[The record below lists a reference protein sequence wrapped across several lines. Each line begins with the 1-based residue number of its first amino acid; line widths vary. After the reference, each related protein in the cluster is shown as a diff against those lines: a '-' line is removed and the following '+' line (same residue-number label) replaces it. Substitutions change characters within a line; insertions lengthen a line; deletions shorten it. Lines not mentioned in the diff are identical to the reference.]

1 MDLRTYRAKSLRE
14 AMQLVR
20 AELGDGAAVL
30 HTREVSSGLLRWF
43 GKTEIEVTASVEVDV
58 PSRLPVHSRFSRNV
72 HETIPEPDVTYEA
85 NSYESNAHAAPADAT
100 DYRLRFRELLHQDN
114 DGEFSVVDS
123 LCREQSSQ
131 QQVGPNLLA
140 AVSQQLH
147 SAGVDEVTSAAWLAQ
162 LKDYVAHKP
171 QAALRDVQEQ
181 LLRIV
186 EAEVPLSGE
195 LQLPAGER
203 RVVALVG
210 PTGVGKTT
218 TVAKLAA
225 GFRLQEQ
232 RRVGLIT
239 IDTFRIAAVDQLKT
253 YADIMNLQ
261 LEVAANAQ
269 EMRAALA
276 ALSDCQLVLIDTTG
290 RSPRDAMRIAEQR
303 ALLAIADPDEVHLV
317 LSATSSIACQQLA
330 ARAYASVNPTAL
342 MLTKLDELPQAGSL
356 AALLRETS
364 LPLSYTTHGQNVPD
378 DIRPAQRRWLA
389 RYLTGLLSA
398 EMI

>member
-1 MDLRTYRAKSLRE
+1 MDLRTYRAKTLRE

-20 AELGDGAAVL
+20 AELGDDAAVL
-30 HTREVSSGLLRWF
+30 HTREVSSGMLRWF
-43 GKTEIEVTASVEVDV
+43 GKTEIEVTASAEVDV
-58 PSRLPVHSRFSRNV
+58 PSRLPVSSRFSHDV
-72 HETIPEPDVTYEA
+72 QEESDVTYEA
-85 NSYESNAHAAPADAT
+85 NTYESAPVSPAEAI

-123 LCREQSSQ
+123 LCREQKSHK
-131 QQVGPNLLA
+131 QVGPNLIA

-147 SAGVDEVTSAAWLAQ
+147 SAGVDDVTSAAWLAQ
-162 LKDYVAHKP
+162 LNDFVAHKSHA
-171 QAALRDVQEQ
+171 QLREVQEQ

-195 LQLPAGER
+195 LQLPPGER

-225 GFRLQEQ
+225 GFRLNEQ
-232 RRVGLIT
+232 RGVGLIT

-253 YADIMNLQ
+253 YADIMNLP

-269 EMRAALA
+269 EMRDALA

-303 ALLAIADPDEVHLV
+303 SLLAIADPDEVHLV

-330 ARAYASVNPTAL
+330 TRAYASVNPTSL

-389 RYLTGLLSA
+389 RYLTGLLTA

>member
-1 MDLRTYRAKSLRE
+1 MDLRTYRAKNLRE

-20 AELGDGAAVL
+20 AELGDDAAVL
-30 HTREVSSGLLRWF
+30 HTREVSSGMMRWF
-43 GKTEIEVTASVEVDV
+43 GKTEIEVTASREVDV
-58 PSRLPVHSRFSRNV
+58 PSRLPVNSRFTHNV
-72 HETIPEPDVTYEA
+72 HETIPEPDVA
-85 NSYESNAHAAPADAT
+85 YESSFESTAAPAEAT

-114 DGEFSVVDS
+114 DGDFSVVDR
-123 LCREQSSQ
+123 LCSEPAADQA
-131 QQVGPNLLA
+131 VGLNVRALIQ
-140 AVSQQLH
+140 QQLH
-147 SAGVDEVTSAAWLAQ
+147 AVGVDEFTTAAWLAQ
-162 LKDYVAHKP
+162 LEDYLAHKP
-171 QAALRDVQEQ
+171 TAVLREVQEQ

-186 EAEVPLSGE
+186 EAEIPLSGE

-225 GFRLQEQ
+225 AFRLNEQ

-239 IDTFRIAAVDQLKT
+239 IDTYRIAAVDQLKT
-253 YADIMNLQ
+253 YADIMNLP
-261 LEVAANAQ
+261 LEVAATAQ

-276 ALSDCQLVLIDTTG
+276 ALADCQLVLIDTTG

-303 ALLAIADPDEVHLV
+303 SLLAVADPDEVHLV
-317 LSATSSIACQQLA
+317 LSATSSSACQQLA
-330 ARAYASVNPTAL
+330 TRAYASTNPTSL
-342 MLTKLDELPQAGSL
+342 ILTKLDELPQAGNL
-356 AALLRETS
+356 AALLRESS

-389 RYLTGLLSA
+389 RSLTGLLTA
-398 EMI
+398 EIP

>member
-1 MDLRTYRAKSLRE
+1 MDLRTYRAKTLRE

-20 AELGDGAAVL
+20 AELGDDAAVL
-30 HTREVSSGLLRWF
+30 HTREVSSGMMRWF
-43 GKTEIEVTASVEVDV
+43 GRTEIEVTASVEVDV
-58 PSRLPVHSRFSRNV
+58 PSRLPVSSRFTHDV

-85 NSYESNAHAAPADAT
+85 SYENAHAAPADAT

-123 LCREQSSQ
+123 LCREQATNEQ
-131 QQVGPNLLA
+131 FGPKLLA
-140 AVSQQLH
+140 TISQQLH
-147 SAGVDEVTSAAWLAQ
+147 SAGVDEVVSAAWLAQ
-162 LKDYVAHKP
+162 VKDYIAAKP
-171 QAALRDVQEQ
+171 HALLRDVQEQ

-195 LQLPAGER
+195 LQLPTGER
-203 RVVALVG
+203 RIVALVG

-225 GFRLQEQ
+225 GFRLHEQ

-303 ALLAIADPDEVHLV
+303 SLLAIADPDEVHLV

-330 ARAYASVNPTAL
+330 TRAYASVNPTAL

>member
-1 MDLRTYRAKSLRE
+1 MDLRTYRAKNLRE

-20 AELGDGAAVL
+20 AELGDDAAVL

-43 GKTEIEVTASVEVDV
+43 GKTEIEVTASREVDV
-58 PSRLPVHSRFSRNV
+58 PSRLPANSRFT
-72 HETIPEPDVTYEA
+72 HEVQESIPEPEYPL
-85 NSYESNAHAAPADAT
+85 APPGYSQPQLAADAT
-100 DYRLRFRELLHQDN
+100 DYRLRFRELLHQDS

-123 LCREQSSQ
+123 LCREQFVPEKTAS
-131 QQVGPNLLA
+131 NLPS
-140 AVSQQLH
+140 VVQQQLH
-147 SAGVDEVTSAAWLAQ
+147 AAGVDDVTAGAWLAQ
-162 LKDYVAHKP
+162 LKDFLAAKP
-171 QAALRDVQEQ
+171 QATLRDAQEH

-186 EAEVPLSGE
+186 EAEIPLSGE

-203 RVVALVG
+203 RIVALVG

-225 GFRLQEQ
+225 AFRLNEQ

-239 IDTFRIAAVDQLKT
+239 IDTYRIAAVDQLKT
-253 YADIMNLQ
+253 YADIMNLP
-261 LEVAANAQ
+261 LEVAATAQ

-276 ALSDCQLVLIDTTG
+276 ALADCQLVLIDTTG

-303 ALLAIADPDEVHLV
+303 ALLAVADPDEVHLV

-330 ARAYASVNPTAL
+330 TRAYASVNPTAL
-342 MLTKLDELPQAGSL
+342 VLTKLDELPQAGSL
-356 AALLRETS
+356 AAMLRES
-364 LPLSYTTHGQNVPD
+364 PLPLSYTTHGQNVPD

-389 RYLTGLLSA
+389 RSLTGLLSA
-398 EMI
+398 ETV

>member
-20 AELGDGAAVL
+20 AELGDDAAVL
-30 HTREVSSGLLRWF
+30 HTREVNSGLLRWF
-43 GKTEIEVTASVEVDV
+43 GKTEIEVTASAEVDV
-58 PSRLPVHSRFSRNV
+58 PSRLPANSRFGHDR
-72 HETIPEPDVTYEA
+72 HDAIPEPDV
-85 NSYESNAHAAPADAT
+85 SYESATYETPTHAAPAETA
-100 DYRLRFRELLHQDN
+100 DYRLRFRELLHQDS

-123 LCREQSSQ
+123 LCREQEAPEQ
-131 QQVGPNLLA
+131 TQRNLLA
-140 AVSQQLH
+140 VIRQQLH
-147 SAGVDEVTSAAWLAQ
+147 TTGVDEVTSAAWLAQ
-162 LKDYVAHKP
+162 LNDFVASRP
-171 QAALRDVQEQ
+171 NLTLRDAQEQ

-186 EAEVPLSGE
+186 EAEIPLSGE

-232 RRVGLIT
+232 KRVGLIT
-239 IDTFRIAAVDQLKT
+239 IDTYRIAAVDQLKT

-261 LEVAANAQ
+261 LEVAATPQ

-303 ALLAIADPDEVHLV
+303 ALLAVADPDEVHLV

-330 ARAYASVNPTAL
+330 TRAYASVNPTAL
-342 MLTKLDELPQAGSL
+342 VLTKLDELPQTGSL

-389 RYLTGLLSA
+389 RSLTGLLTSQTT
-398 EMI
+398 